1 MQPSLS
7 WAPWRDHRT
16 ALLRFAR
23 RRLRDAALA
32 EDVVQEVLVAVVAG
46 EARFDQRS
54 SLQTW
59 LTSILRHKIV
69 DAVRRERGDVS
80 LDAMSDGEDGAAPPP
95 ADSADPSVTAEQRQA
110 LSRALARLQEL
121 PVSQRCAFERHV
133 LLGESG
139 AEVCRALDITPSN
152 LWVRVHRARRALLV
166 A

>member
-1 MQPSLS
+1 MLAL
-7 WAPWRDHRT
+7 APWRDHRT

-69 DAVRRERGDVS
+69 DAVRRDRGEIS
-80 LDAMSDGEDGAAPPP
+80 LDAMLEGEEGAATAPSDPV
-95 ADSADPSVTAEQRQA
+95 DPSVIAEQRQA
-110 LSRALARLQEL
+110 LGRVLARLQEL
-121 PVSQRCAFERHV
+121 PASQRGAFERHV
-133 LLGESG
+133 VLGESG
-139 AEVCRALDITPSN
+139 AEACRALGITPSN
-152 LWVRVHRARRALLV
+152 LWVRVHRARRALL
-166 A
+166 AA